1 MSTDKAAADGGR
13 TEEQEVRQSTEKE
26 RERSTIQFP
35 YHDLNQAVTI
45 TNAVHAIGGSSCQW
59 EQLAAK
65 LSQAATGGG
74 FRQRVLTAKTFG
86 LIRYS
91 KGTVTLTPL
100 GNTICDPQQEKKAK
114 VDAFLT
120 VPLYKLVYEK
130 FKSGVL
136 PPKEGLENE
145 MVAMGVATKQKDKAR
160 QAFHR
165 SAQQAGF
172 FWSGQD
178 RLVLPVT
185 NSITSSA
192 SAPNKDH
199 ESGVKE
205 ETPPSGGPE
214 GGRGGEDQHH
224 PFIQGLIKTLP
235 KTETEWPI
243 TKRAQWLQTAASVFN
258 LIYKD
263 DEPTGTIN
271 VQVQGLDT

>member
-1 MSTDKAAADGGR
+1 MSTHEASTGGGG
-13 TEEQEVRQSTEKE
+13 TEAHEARQSAEKE

-35 YHDLNQAVTI
+35 YHDLSRAVNI
-45 TNAVHAIGGSSCQW
+45 TNAVHVIGGSSCQW

-65 LSQAATGGG
+65 LNQAATGGG
-74 FRQRVLTAKTFG
+74 FRQWALTAKTFG

-91 KGTVTLTPL
+91 KGIVTLTPL
-100 GNTICDPQQEKKAK
+100 GSKICDPHQEKKAK

-120 VPLYKLVYEK
+120 VPLYRLVYEK

-136 PPKEGLENE
+136 PPKAGLENE

-185 NSITSSA
+185 NSTTSSA
-192 SAPNKDH
+192 QDKDH

-205 ETPPSGGPE
+205 EAPPSGESE
-214 GGRGGEDQHH
+214 GGSGGEDHHH

-243 TKRAQWLQTAASVFN
+243 TKRAQWLQTAASVFT

-263 DEPTGTIN
+263 DESTGTIN

>member
-1 MSTDKAAADGGR
+1 MSTDKTSTDGGG
-13 TEEQEVRQSTEKE
+13 EGEQEAHQSKEKE

-35 YHDLNQAVTI
+35 YHDLSQAVNI

-65 LSQAATGGG
+65 LNQAATGGG

-100 GNTICDPQQEKKAK
+100 GNKICDPQQEKKAK

-136 PPKEGLENE
+136 PPKEGLDNE

-185 NSITSSA
+185 NSTTSSA
-192 SAPNKDH
+192 PDKDH
-199 ESGVKE
+199 ESGVQD
-205 ETPPSGGPE
+205 ETPPSGGSD
-214 GGRGGEDQHH
+214 GGSGGEDQHH

-263 DEPTGTIN
+263 DESTGTIN